1 MFMMNLSEELEAGND
16 ENTILVENVKT
27 EETENGSSRNDFN
40 ENDKTSVN
48 DEYYE
53 NDDGGEGK
61 DDDDVVDDDDDDND
75 DGGGG
80 GDDYDVENENYD
92 DEGSGKQAEVGE
104 EYGSD
109 EMKDASDDNA
119 LDADSFSN
127 DTNFDNKH
135 NSVLTVRV
143 QGTDSANLENFNS
156 DPLRW
161 DISTPDTET
170 VEKLDTFSARVV
182 NFNDVSEVRGATTED
197 EKNVIPADIKEEEWT
212 EAKDETLVNG
222 VKSRENEVEFPEN
235 GEEKAVKDGQKSE
248 VVTRQKLGLPVLS
261 RFDSPAKTVR
271 LFRNA
276 KETLVST
283 IFAICN

>member
-1 MFMMNLSEELEAGND
+1 MNLSEKLEAGDD
-16 ENTILVENVKT
+16 ENTIPVENVKT
-27 EETENGSSRNDFN
+27 EETENRSSRDDCNGND
-40 ENDKTSVN
+40 ETSVN
-48 DEYYE
+48 EEYDE

-61 DDDDVVDDDDDDND
+61 DEDDDVDDDD
-75 DGGGG
+75 
-80 GDDYDVENENYD
+80 DDYDVENENYD
-92 DEGSGKQAEVGE
+92 DEGSGKQTEVGE

-119 LDADSFSN
+119 LDADSFSE
-127 DTNFDNKH
+127 DTNLDNKH

-143 QGTDSANLENFNS
+143 QGTDSANPENFNS

-170 VEKLDTFSARVV
+170 VEKLDTFSAHVV
-182 NFNDVSEVRGATTED
+182 NLNDVSEVRGATTED
-197 EKNVIPADIKEEEWT
+197 EKNVIPAYIKEEECT
-212 EAKDETLVNG
+212 EAKDENLVNG
-222 VKSRENEVEFPEN
+222 VKSRESEVEFQEN

-261 RFDSPAKTVR
+261 RFDSAAKTVR

-283 IFAICN
+283 MFAICS

>member
-1 MFMMNLSEELEAGND
+1 MMNLSEKLEAGDD
-16 ENTILVENVKT
+16 ENTIPVENVKT
-27 EETENGSSRNDFN
+27 EETENRSSRDDCNGND
-40 ENDKTSVN
+40 ETSVN
-48 DEYYE
+48 EEYDE

-61 DDDDVVDDDDDDND
+61 NDDDDDDD
-75 DGGGG
+75 D
-80 GDDYDVENENYD
+80 DDYDVENENYD
-92 DEGSGKQAEVGE
+92 DEGSGKQTEVGE

-119 LDADSFSN
+119 LDADSFSK
-127 DTNFDNKH
+127 DTNLDNKH

-143 QGTDSANLENFNS
+143 QATDSANPENFNS

-170 VEKLDTFSARVV
+170 VEKLDTFSAHVV
-182 NFNDVSEVRGATTED
+182 NLNDVTEVRGTTTED
-197 EKNVIPADIKEEEWT
+197 EENVIPADMKEEEWT
-212 EAKDETLVNG
+212 EAKDENLVNG
-222 VKSRENEVEFPEN
+222 VKSSENEVEFQEN
-235 GEEKAVKDGQKSE
+235 GEEKVVKDGHKSE

-261 RFDSPAKTVR
+261 RFDSAAKTVR

-283 IFAICN
+283 MFAICN

>member
-1 MFMMNLSEELEAGND
+1 MMNLSEKLEAGDD
-16 ENTILVENVKT
+16 ENTIPVENVET
-27 EETENGSSRNDFN
+27 EETENRSSRDDCNGND
-40 ENDKTSVN
+40 ETSVN
-48 DEYYE
+48 EEYYE
-53 NDDGGEGK
+53 NDHGGEGK
-61 DDDDVVDDDDDDND
+61 DDDDNDDDD
-75 DGGGG
+75 
-80 GDDYDVENENYD
+80 DDYDVENENYD

-119 LDADSFSN
+119 LDADSFSK
-127 DTNFDNKH
+127 DTNLDNKH

-143 QGTDSANLENFNS
+143 QGTDSANPENFNS

-170 VEKLDTFSARVV
+170 VEKLDTFSAHVV
-182 NFNDVSEVRGATTED
+182 NLNDVSEVRGATTED
-197 EKNVIPADIKEEEWT
+197 EENVIPADIKEEEFT
-212 EAKDETLVNG
+212 EAKDENLVNG
-222 VKSRENEVEFPEN
+222 VKSKENEVEFQEN
-235 GEEKAVKDGQKSE
+235 GEEKVVKDGHKSE

-261 RFDSPAKTVR
+261 RFDSAAKTIR

-283 IFAICN
+283 IFSICN

>member
-1 MFMMNLSEELEAGND
+1 MMNLSEKLEAGDD
-16 ENTILVENVKT
+16 ENTIPVENVET
-27 EETENGSSRNDFN
+27 EETENRSSRNDWN

-48 DEYYE
+48 EEYYE

-61 DDDDVVDDDDDDND
+61 DDDGDVDDDDDDD
-75 DGGGG
+75 
-80 GDDYDVENENYD
+80 DDYDVENENYD
-92 DEGSGKQAEVGE
+92 DEGSGKQTEVGE

-109 EMKDASDDNA
+109 EMKDASDDSA
-119 LDADSFSN
+119 LDANSFSK
-127 DTNFDNKH
+127 DTNLDNKH
-135 NSVLTVRV
+135 NSVLTVRA
-143 QGTDSANLENFNS
+143 QGTDSANPENFNS

-170 VEKLDTFSARVV
+170 VEKLDTFSAHVV
-182 NFNDVSEVRGATTED
+182 NLNDVSEVRGATTED
-197 EKNVIPADIKEEEWT
+197 EKNVIPAYIKEEECT
-212 EAKDETLVNG
+212 EAKDENLVNG
-222 VKSRENEVEFPEN
+222 VKSRDSEVEFQEN

-261 RFDSPAKTVR
+261 RFDSAAKTVR

-283 IFAICN
+283 MFAICN

>member
-1 MFMMNLSEELEAGND
+1 MFLMNLSEELQAGDD
-16 ENTILVENVKT
+16 ENTIPVENVKT
-27 EETENGSSRNDFN
+27 EETENRSSRDDCNGND
-40 ENDKTSVN
+40 ETSVN
-48 DEYYE
+48 EEYYE
-53 NDDGGEGK
+53 NDHGGEGK
-61 DDDDVVDDDDDDND
+61 DDDDNDDDD
-75 DGGGG
+75 
-80 GDDYDVENENYD
+80 DDYDVENENYD

-119 LDADSFSN
+119 LDADSFSK
-127 DTNFDNKH
+127 DTNLDNKH

-143 QGTDSANLENFNS
+143 QGTDSANPENFNS

-170 VEKLDTFSARVV
+170 VEKLDTFSAHVV
-182 NFNDVSEVRGATTED
+182 NLNDVSEVRGATTED
-197 EKNVIPADIKEEEWT
+197 EKNVIPAYIKEEECT
-212 EAKDETLVNG
+212 EAKDENLVNG
-222 VKSRENEVEFPEN
+222 VKSRDSEVEFQKN

-261 RFDSPAKTVR
+261 RFDSAAKTVR

-283 IFAICN
+283 MFAICN

>member
-1 MFMMNLSEELEAGND
+1 MFLMNLSEELQAGND
-16 ENTILVENVKT
+16 ENTIPVENVKT
-27 EETENGSSRNDFN
+27 EETENGSSRDDCNGND
-40 ENDKTSVN
+40 ETSVN
-48 DEYYE
+48 EEYYE

-61 DDDDVVDDDDDDND
+61 DDDDNDDDD
-75 DGGGG
+75 
-80 GDDYDVENENYD
+80 DDYDVENENYD
-92 DEGSGKQAEVGE
+92 DEGSGKQTEVGE

-119 LDADSFSN
+119 LDADSFSK
-127 DTNFDNKH
+127 DTNLDNKH

-170 VEKLDTFSARVV
+170 VEKLDTFSAHVV
-182 NFNDVSEVRGATTED
+182 NLNDVSEVRGATTED
-197 EKNVIPADIKEEEWT
+197 EKNVIPAYIKEEECT
-212 EAKDETLVNG
+212 EAKDENLVNG
-222 VKSRENEVEFPEN
+222 VKSRDSEVEFQKN

-261 RFDSPAKTVR
+261 RFDSAAKTVR

-283 IFAICN
+283 MFAICN

>member
-1 MFMMNLSEELEAGND
+1 MMNLSEKLEAGDD
-16 ENTILVENVKT
+16 EKTIPVENVKT
-27 EETENGSSRNDFN
+27 EETENRSSRDDCNGND
-40 ENDKTSVN
+40 ETSVN
-48 DEYYE
+48 EEYDE
-53 NDDGGEGK
+53 NDDGGEGED
-61 DDDDVVDDDDDDND
+61 DDDDVNDDD
-75 DGGGG
+75 
-80 GDDYDVENENYD
+80 DDYDVENENYD
-92 DEGSGKQAEVGE
+92 DEGSGKQTEVGE

-119 LDADSFSN
+119 LDADSFSK
-127 DTNFDNKH
+127 DTNLDNKH

-143 QGTDSANLENFNS
+143 QGTDSANPENFNS

-170 VEKLDTFSARVV
+170 VEKLDTFSAHVV
-182 NFNDVSEVRGATTED
+182 NLNDVSEVRGATTED
-197 EKNVIPADIKEEEWT
+197 EKNVIPAYIKEEECT
-212 EAKDETLVNG
+212 EAKDENLVNG
-222 VKSRENEVEFPEN
+222 VKSRESEVEFQEN

-261 RFDSPAKTVR
+261 RFDSAAKTVR

-283 IFAICN
+283 MFAICN

>member
-1 MFMMNLSEELEAGND
+1 MFLMNLSEELQAGDD
-16 ENTILVENVKT
+16 ENTIPVENVKT
-27 EETENGSSRNDFN
+27 EETENRSSRDDCNGND
-40 ENDKTSVN
+40 ETSVN
-48 DEYYE
+48 EEYYE

-61 DDDDVVDDDDDDND
+61 DDDDNDDDD
-75 DGGGG
+75 
-80 GDDYDVENENYD
+80 DDYDVENENYD

-119 LDADSFSN
+119 LDADSFSK
-127 DTNFDNKH
+127 DTNLDNKH

-170 VEKLDTFSARVV
+170 VEKLDTFSAHVV
-182 NFNDVSEVRGATTED
+182 NLNDVSEVRGAKTED

-212 EAKDETLVNG
+212 EAKDENLVNG
-222 VKSRENEVEFPEN
+222 VKIRENEVEFQEN

-261 RFDSPAKTVR
+261 RFDSAAKTVR

-283 IFAICN
+283 MFAICN

>member
-1 MFMMNLSEELEAGND
+1 MMNLSEKLEAGDD
-16 ENTILVENVKT
+16 ENTIPVENFET
-27 EETENGSSRNDFN
+27 EETENRSSRNDWN

-48 DEYYE
+48 EEYDE

-61 DDDDVVDDDDDDND
+61 DDDGDVDDDDDDD
-75 DGGGG
+75 
-80 GDDYDVENENYD
+80 DDYDVENENYD
-92 DEGSGKQAEVGE
+92 DEGSGKQTEVGE

-109 EMKDASDDNA
+109 EMRDASDDNA
-119 LDADSFSN
+119 LDADSFSK
-127 DTNFDNKH
+127 DTNLDNKH

-143 QGTDSANLENFNS
+143 QGTDSANPENFNS

-170 VEKLDTFSARVV
+170 VEKLDTFSAHVV
-182 NFNDVSEVRGATTED
+182 NLHDVSEVRGATTED
-197 EKNVIPADIKEEEWT
+197 EKNVIPADIKEEECT
-212 EAKDETLVNG
+212 GAKDENLVNG
-222 VKSRENEVEFPEN
+222 VKSRESEVEFQEN

-261 RFDSPAKTVR
+261 RFDSAAKTVR

-283 IFAICN
+283 MFAICN

>member
-1 MFMMNLSEELEAGND
+1 MMNLSEKLEAGDD
-16 ENTILVENVKT
+16 ENTIPVENVKT
-27 EETENGSSRNDFN
+27 EETENRSSRDDCNGND
-40 ENDKTSVN
+40 ETSVN
-48 DEYYE
+48 EEYDE

-61 DDDDVVDDDDDDND
+61 DDDGDVDDDDDDD
-75 DGGGG
+75 DD
-80 GDDYDVENENYD
+80 DDYDVENENYD
-92 DEGSGKQAEVGE
+92 DEGSGKQTEVGE

-119 LDADSFSN
+119 LDADSFSK
-127 DTNFDNKH
+127 DTNLDNKH

-170 VEKLDTFSARVV
+170 VEKLDTFSAHVV
-182 NFNDVSEVRGATTED
+182 NLNDVSEVRGAKTED

-212 EAKDETLVNG
+212 EAKDENLVNG
-222 VKSRENEVEFPEN
+222 VKSRENEVEFQEN

-261 RFDSPAKTVR
+261 RFDSAAKTVR

-283 IFAICN
+283 MFAICS

>member
-1 MFMMNLSEELEAGND
+1 MMNLSEKLEAGDD
-16 ENTILVENVKT
+16 ENTIPVENVET
-27 EETENGSSRNDFN
+27 EETENRSSRDDCNGND
-40 ENDKTSVN
+40 ETSVN
-48 DEYYE
+48 EECDE
-53 NDDGGEGK
+53 NDDGGEGED
-61 DDDDVVDDDDDDND
+61 DDDDVDDDD
-75 DGGGG
+75 
-80 GDDYDVENENYD
+80 DDYDVENENYD
-92 DEGSGKQAEVGE
+92 DEGSGKQTEVGE

-119 LDADSFSN
+119 LGADSFSK
-127 DTNFDNKH
+127 DTNLDNKH

-170 VEKLDTFSARVV
+170 VEKLDTFSAHVV
-182 NFNDVSEVRGATTED
+182 NLNDVSEVCGATTED
-197 EKNVIPADIKEEEWT
+197 EKNVIPAYIKEEECT
-212 EAKDETLVNG
+212 EAKDENLVNG
-222 VKSRENEVEFPEN
+222 VKSRESEVEFQEN

-261 RFDSPAKTVR
+261 RFDSAAKTVR

-283 IFAICN
+283 MFAICN

>member
-1 MFMMNLSEELEAGND
+1 MFLMNLSEELQAGDD
-16 ENTILVENVKT
+16 ENTIPVENVKT
-27 EETENGSSRNDFN
+27 EETENRSSRDDCNGND
-40 ENDKTSVN
+40 ETSVN
-48 DEYYE
+48 EEYYE

-61 DDDDVVDDDDDDND
+61 DDDDNDDDD
-75 DGGGG
+75 
-80 GDDYDVENENYD
+80 DDYDVENENYD

-119 LDADSFSN
+119 LDADSFSK
-127 DTNFDNKH
+127 DTNLENKH
-135 NSVLTVRV
+135 NSVLTVRA
-143 QGTDSANLENFNS
+143 QGTDSANPENFNS

-170 VEKLDTFSARVV
+170 VEKLDTFSAHVV
-182 NFNDVSEVRGATTED
+182 NLNDVSEVRGATTED
-197 EKNVIPADIKEEEWT
+197 EKNVIPAYIKEEECT
-212 EAKDETLVNG
+212 EAKDENLVNG
-222 VKSRENEVEFPEN
+222 VKSRESEVEFQEN

-261 RFDSPAKTVR
+261 RFDSAAKTVR

-283 IFAICN
+283 MFAICN

>member
-1 MFMMNLSEELEAGND
+1 MFLMNLSEELQAGDD
-16 ENTILVENVKT
+16 ENTIPVENVKT
-27 EETENGSSRNDFN
+27 EETENRSSRDDCNGND
-40 ENDKTSVN
+40 ETSVN
-48 DEYYE
+48 EEYYE

-61 DDDDVVDDDDDDND
+61 DDDDNDDDD
-75 DGGGG
+75 
-80 GDDYDVENENYD
+80 DDYDVENENYD

-119 LDADSFSN
+119 LDADSFSK
-127 DTNFDNKH
+127 DTNLDNKH
-135 NSVLTVRV
+135 NSVLTVRA
-143 QGTDSANLENFNS
+143 QGTDSANPENFNS

-170 VEKLDTFSARVV
+170 VKKLDTFSAQVV
-182 NFNDVSEVRGATTED
+182 NLNDVSEVRGATTED
-197 EKNVIPADIKEEEWT
+197 EKNVIPAYIKEEECT
-212 EAKDETLVNG
+212 EAKDENLVNG
-222 VKSRENEVEFPEN
+222 VKSRESKVEFQEN
-235 GEEKAVKDGQKSE
+235 GEEKAVKDVQKSE

-261 RFDSPAKTVR
+261 RFDSAAKTVR

-283 IFAICN
+283 MFAICN

>member
-1 MFMMNLSEELEAGND
+1 MFMMNLSEKLEAGDD
-16 ENTILVENVKT
+16 ENTIPVENVET
-27 EETENGSSRNDFN
+27 EETENRSSRDDWN

-48 DEYYE
+48 EEYDE

-61 DDDDVVDDDDDDND
+61 DDDDDVDDDDD
-75 DGGGG
+75 
-80 GDDYDVENENYD
+80 DDYDVENENYD
-92 DEGSGKQAEVGE
+92 DEGSGKQTEVGE

-119 LDADSFSN
+119 LDADSFSK
-127 DTNFDNKH
+127 DTNLHNKH

-170 VEKLDTFSARVV
+170 VEKLDTFSAHVV
-182 NFNDVSEVRGATTED
+182 NLNDVTEVRGATTED
-197 EKNVIPADIKEEEWT
+197 EKNVIPADIKEEECT
-212 EAKDETLVNG
+212 EAKDENLVNG
-222 VKSRENEVEFPEN
+222 VKSRESEVEFQEN

-261 RFDSPAKTVR
+261 RFDSAAKTVR

-283 IFAICN
+283 MFAICN

>member
-1 MFMMNLSEELEAGND
+1 MMNLSEKLEAGDD
-16 ENTILVENVKT
+16 ENTIPVENVKT
-27 EETENGSSRNDFN
+27 EETENRSSRDDCNGND
-40 ENDKTSVN
+40 ETSVN
-48 DEYYE
+48 EEYDE

-61 DDDDVVDDDDDDND
+61 DEDDDVDDDD
-75 DGGGG
+75 
-80 GDDYDVENENYD
+80 DDYDVENENYD
-92 DEGSGKQAEVGE
+92 DEGSGKQTDVGE

-109 EMKDASDDNA
+109 EMRDASDDNA
-119 LDADSFSN
+119 LDADSFSK
-127 DTNFDNKH
+127 DTNLDNKH

-170 VEKLDTFSARVV
+170 VEKLDTFSAHVV
-182 NFNDVSEVRGATTED
+182 NLNDVSEVRGATTED
-197 EKNVIPADIKEEEWT
+197 EKNVIPAYIKEEECT
-212 EAKDETLVNG
+212 EAKDENLVNG
-222 VKSRENEVEFPEN
+222 VKSRESEVEFQEN

-261 RFDSPAKTVR
+261 RFDSAAKTVR

-283 IFAICN
+283 MFAICS

>member
-1 MFMMNLSEELEAGND
+1 MMNLSEKLEAGDD
-16 ENTILVENVKT
+16 ENTIPVENVET
-27 EETENGSSRNDFN
+27 EETENRSSRNDWN

-48 DEYYE
+48 EEYYE

-61 DDDDVVDDDDDDND
+61 DDDDDVDDDDDDD
-75 DGGGG
+75 
-80 GDDYDVENENYD
+80 DDYDVENENYD
-92 DEGSGKQAEVGE
+92 DEGSGKQTEVGE

-109 EMKDASDDNA
+109 EMKDESDDNA
-119 LDADSFSN
+119 LDADSFSK
-127 DTNFDNKH
+127 DTNLDNKH
-135 NSVLTVRV
+135 NSVLTVRA
-143 QGTDSANLENFNS
+143 QGTDSANPENFNS

-170 VEKLDTFSARVV
+170 VEKLDTFSAHVV
-182 NFNDVSEVRGATTED
+182 NLNDVSEVRGAKTED

-212 EAKDETLVNG
+212 EAKDENLVNG
-222 VKSRENEVEFPEN
+222 VKSRENEVEFQEN
-235 GEEKAVKDGQKSE
+235 GEEKALKDGQKSE

-261 RFDSPAKTVR
+261 RFDSAAKTVR

-283 IFAICN
+283 MFAICN

>member
-1 MFMMNLSEELEAGND
+1 MMNLSEKLEAGDD
-16 ENTILVENVKT
+16 ENTIPVENVKT
-27 EETENGSSRNDFN
+27 EETENRSSRDDCNGND
-40 ENDKTSVN
+40 ETSVN
-48 DEYYE
+48 EEYDE

-61 DDDDVVDDDDDDND
+61 NDDGDVDDDDDD
-75 DGGGG
+75 
-80 GDDYDVENENYD
+80 DYDVEIENYD
-92 DEGSGKQAEVGE
+92 DEGSGKQTEVGE

-119 LDADSFSN
+119 LDADSFSK
-127 DTNFDNKH
+127 DTNLDNKH
-135 NSVLTVRV
+135 NSVLTVRA
-143 QGTDSANLENFNS
+143 QGTDSANPENFNS

-170 VEKLDTFSARVV
+170 VEKLDTFSAHVV
-182 NFNDVSEVRGATTED
+182 NLNDVSEVRGATTED
-197 EKNVIPADIKEEEWT
+197 EKNVIPAYIKEEECT
-212 EAKDETLVNG
+212 EAKDENLVNG
-222 VKSRENEVEFPEN
+222 VKSRESEVEFQEN

-261 RFDSPAKTVR
+261 RFDSAAKTVR

-283 IFAICN
+283 MFAICN

>member
-1 MFMMNLSEELEAGND
+1 MMNLSEKLEAGDD
-16 ENTILVENVKT
+16 ENTIPVENVKT
-27 EETENGSSRNDFN
+27 EETENRSSRDDCNGNDETRVN
-40 ENDKTSVN
+40 E
-48 DEYYE
+48 EYYE

-61 DDDDVVDDDDDDND
+61 DDDDDVDDDDDDD
-75 DGGGG
+75 DD
-80 GDDYDVENENYD
+80 DDYEVENENYD
-92 DEGSGKQAEVGE
+92 DEGSGKQTEVGE

-109 EMKDASDDNA
+109 EMKDESDDNA
-119 LDADSFSN
+119 LDADSFSK
-127 DTNFDNKH
+127 DTNLDNKH

-143 QGTDSANLENFNS
+143 QGTDSANPENFNS

-170 VEKLDTFSARVV
+170 VEKLDTFSAHVV
-182 NFNDVSEVRGATTED
+182 NLNDVSEVRGAKTED

-212 EAKDETLVNG
+212 EAKDENLVNG
-222 VKSRENEVEFPEN
+222 VKSRENEVEFQEN

-261 RFDSPAKTVR
+261 RFDSAAKAVR

-283 IFAICN
+283 MFAICN

>member
-1 MFMMNLSEELEAGND
+1 MFLMNLSEELQAGDD
-16 ENTILVENVKT
+16 ENTIPVENVKT
-27 EETENGSSRNDFN
+27 EETENRSSRDDCNGND
-40 ENDKTSVN
+40 ETSVN
-48 DEYYE
+48 EEYYE

-61 DDDDVVDDDDDDND
+61 DDDDDVDDDDD
-75 DGGGG
+75 
-80 GDDYDVENENYD
+80 DDYDVENENYD
-92 DEGSGKQAEVGE
+92 DEGSGKQTEVGE

-119 LDADSFSN
+119 LDADSFSK
-127 DTNFDNKH
+127 DTNLDNKH

-143 QGTDSANLENFNS
+143 QGTDSANPENFNS

-170 VEKLDTFSARVV
+170 VEKLDTFSAHVV
-182 NFNDVSEVRGATTED
+182 NLNDVSEVRGATTED
-197 EKNVIPADIKEEEWT
+197 EKNVIPAYIKEEECT
-212 EAKDETLVNG
+212 EAKDENLVNG
-222 VKSRENEVEFPEN
+222 VKSRDSEVEFQKN

-261 RFDSPAKTVR
+261 RFDSAAKTVR

-283 IFAICN
+283 MFAICN

>member
-1 MFMMNLSEELEAGND
+1 MMNLSEKLEAGDD
-16 ENTILVENVKT
+16 ENTIPVENVKT
-27 EETENGSSRNDFN
+27 EETENRSSRDDCNGND
-40 ENDKTSVN
+40 ETSVN
-48 DEYYE
+48 EEYDE

-61 DDDDVVDDDDDDND
+61 DDDGDVDDDDDDD
-75 DGGGG
+75 
-80 GDDYDVENENYD
+80 DDYEVENENYD
-92 DEGSGKQAEVGE
+92 DEGSGKQTEVEE

-119 LDADSFSN
+119 LDADSFSK
-127 DTNFDNKH
+127 DTNLDNKH
-135 NSVLTVRV
+135 NSVLMVRA
-143 QGTDSANLENFNS
+143 QGTDSANSENFNS

-170 VEKLDTFSARVV
+170 VEKLDTFSAHVV
-182 NFNDVSEVRGATTED
+182 NLNDVSEVRGAKTED

-212 EAKDETLVNG
+212 EAKDENLVNG
-222 VKSRENEVEFPEN
+222 VKSRESEVEFQEN

-261 RFDSPAKTVR
+261 RFDSAGKTVR

-283 IFAICN
+283 MFAICN

>member
-1 MFMMNLSEELEAGND
+1 MFLMNLSEELQAGDD
-16 ENTILVENVKT
+16 ENTIPVENVKT
-27 EETENGSSRNDFN
+27 EETENRSSRDDCNGND
-40 ENDKTSVN
+40 ETSVN
-48 DEYYE
+48 EEYYE
-53 NDDGGEGK
+53 NDHGGEGK
-61 DDDDVVDDDDDDND
+61 DDDDNDDDD
-75 DGGGG
+75 
-80 GDDYDVENENYD
+80 DDYDVENENYD

-119 LDADSFSN
+119 LDADSFSK
-127 DTNFDNKH
+127 DTNLENKH
-135 NSVLTVRV
+135 NSVLTVRA
-143 QGTDSANLENFNS
+143 QGTDSANPENFNS

-170 VEKLDTFSARVV
+170 VEKLDTFSAHVV
-182 NFNDVSEVRGATTED
+182 NLNDVSEVRGATTED
-197 EKNVIPADIKEEEWT
+197 EENVIPADIKEEECT
-212 EAKDETLVNG
+212 EAKDENLVNG
-222 VKSRENEVEFPEN
+222 VKSRESEVEFQEN

-261 RFDSPAKTVR
+261 RFDSAAKTVR

-283 IFAICN
+283 MFAICN

>member
-1 MFMMNLSEELEAGND
+1 MFMMNLSEKLEAGDD
-16 ENTILVENVKT
+16 ENTIPVENVKT
-27 EETENGSSRNDFN
+27 EETENRSSRDDWN
-40 ENDKTSVN
+40 ENDETSVN
-48 DEYYE
+48 EEYYE
-53 NDDGGEGK
+53 NDDGGEGEN
-61 DDDDVVDDDDDDND
+61 DDDVVDDDDDD
-75 DGGGG
+75 
-80 GDDYDVENENYD
+80 DDYDVENENYD
-92 DEGSGKQAEVGE
+92 DEGSGKQTEVGE

-109 EMKDASDDNA
+109 EMKDGSDDNA
-119 LDADSFSN
+119 LDADSFSK
-127 DTNFDNKH
+127 DTNLDNKH

-170 VEKLDTFSARVV
+170 VEKLDTFSAHVV
-182 NFNDVSEVRGATTED
+182 NLNDVSEVRGATTED
-197 EKNVIPADIKEEEWT
+197 EKNVIPADIKEEECT
-212 EAKDETLVNG
+212 EAKDENLVNG
-222 VKSRENEVEFPEN
+222 VKSRESEVEFQEN

-261 RFDSPAKTVR
+261 RFDSAAKTVR

-283 IFAICN
+283 MFAICN

>member
-1 MFMMNLSEELEAGND
+1 MMNLSEKLEAGDD
-16 ENTILVENVKT
+16 ENTIPVENVKT
-27 EETENGSSRNDFN
+27 EETENRSSRDDCNGND
-40 ENDKTSVN
+40 ETSVN
-48 DEYYE
+48 EEYDE

-61 DDDDVVDDDDDDND
+61 DDDDDVHDDDD
-75 DGGGG
+75 
-80 GDDYDVENENYD
+80 DDYDVENENYD
-92 DEGSGKQAEVGE
+92 DEGSGKQTEVGE

-119 LDADSFSN
+119 LDADSFSK
-127 DTNFDNKH
+127 DTNLDNKH

-143 QGTDSANLENFNS
+143 QGTDSANPENFNS

-170 VEKLDTFSARVV
+170 VEKLDTFSAHVV
-182 NFNDVSEVRGATTED
+182 NLNDVSEVRGATTED
-197 EKNVIPADIKEEEWT
+197 EKNVIPAYIKEEECT
-212 EAKDETLVNG
+212 EAKDENLVNG
-222 VKSRENEVEFPEN
+222 VKSRESEVQFQEN

-261 RFDSPAKTVR
+261 RFDSAAKTVR

-283 IFAICN
+283 MFAICN

>member
-1 MFMMNLSEELEAGND
+1 MFLMNLSEELQAGDD
-16 ENTILVENVKT
+16 ENTIPVENVKT
-27 EETENGSSRNDFN
+27 EETENRSSRDDCNGND
-40 ENDKTSVN
+40 ETSVN
-48 DEYYE
+48 EEYYE

-61 DDDDVVDDDDDDND
+61 DDDDNDDDD
-75 DGGGG
+75 
-80 GDDYDVENENYD
+80 DDYDVENENYD
-92 DEGSGKQAEVGE
+92 DEGSGKQTEVGE

-109 EMKDASDDNA
+109 EMRDASDDNA
-119 LDADSFSN
+119 LDADSFSK
-127 DTNFDNKH
+127 DTNLDNKH

-143 QGTDSANLENFNS
+143 QGTDSANPENFNS

-170 VEKLDTFSARVV
+170 VEKLDTFSAHVV
-182 NFNDVSEVRGATTED
+182 NLHDVSEVRGATTED
-197 EKNVIPADIKEEEWT
+197 EKNVIPAYIKEEECT
-212 EAKDETLVNG
+212 EAKDENLVNG
-222 VKSRENEVEFPEN
+222 VKSRENEVEFQEN

-261 RFDSPAKTVR
+261 RFDSAAKTVR

-283 IFAICN
+283 MFAICN

>member
-1 MFMMNLSEELEAGND
+1 MMNLSEKLEAGDD
-16 ENTILVENVKT
+16 ENTIPVENVKT
-27 EETENGSSRNDFN
+27 EETENRSSRDDCNGND
-40 ENDKTSVN
+40 ETSVN
-48 DEYYE
+48 EEYDE
-53 NDDGGEGK
+53 NDGGGEGK
-61 DDDDVVDDDDDDND
+61 DDDDDDDVDDDDD
-75 DGGGG
+75 
-80 GDDYDVENENYD
+80 DDYDVENENYD
-92 DEGSGKQAEVGE
+92 DEGSGKKTAVGE

-119 LDADSFSN
+119 LDADPFSK
-127 DTNFDNKH
+127 DTNLDNKH

-170 VEKLDTFSARVV
+170 VEKLDTFSAPVV
-182 NFNDVSEVRGATTED
+182 NLNDVSEVRGATTED
-197 EKNVIPADIKEEEWT
+197 EENVIPADMKEEEWT
-212 EAKDETLVNG
+212 EAKDENLVNG
-222 VKSRENEVEFPEN
+222 VKSREKEVEFQEN

-261 RFDSPAKTVR
+261 RFDSAGKTVR

-283 IFAICN
+283 IFAVCD